1 MPILSTGKFFDAGLT
16 PPPGGAFNFI
26 ERSSNVKAYQ
36 GVAFDGSA
44 YYVTMDPVGGL
55 GTQMWT
61 LLKYDINWNL
71 VGSRN
76 MGADGAAGHTQI
88 NGLYYD
94 SGTDKLYVCANNYNI
109 IPSAPGNG
117 WVFEVSPYDLS
128 VITYHDLGSKLTE
141 AVFPWGGYWWEVN
154 ASAHEIR
161 QFNSSWTLVNTHAL
175 PDTDPGGE
183 YWQAIFVIDDVF
195 YVNHH
200 DAVANPLRAYEWNG
214 SGFDA
219 VATSVTRP
227 STECTQ
233 GVYFDGTYLY
243 WAERITFSPL
253 VGYVVK
259 TTSSAGLQISG
270 RPFLKARDGFAY
282 QGFTVTG
289 AGGTEPYTYSVQ
301 SGSLP
306 SGLSLNSSTG
316 EVSGTPDT
324 PGTSS
329 GIVLRVTDD
338 LGATAD
344 LASFSIVVA
353 AAVGVWEELGR
364 QETISDGKLT
374 LSDLNLA
381 GVSAIQILISGIKTG
396 TEDTFIKLRL
406 QSRGVDIVRA
416 YQWGTHVITTSGA
429 EAAFSSASDT
439 SVVLISSTA
448 TFGLDE
454 ATTAAASGQILID
467 EPNSTTLHKK
477 MGLLVQDAA
486 PSGNQVRSFGSAV
499 FGGAFQIDGVT
510 IYGSSALTG
519 GKVIVLGLA

>member
-1 MPILSTGKFFDAGLT
+1 MPILSTGKFFDAGAA
-16 PPPGGAFNFI
+16 PPAGGEAFNFI
-26 ERSSNVKAYQ
+26 ERSGNVKAYQ
-36 GVAFDGSA
+36 GVAFDGTA
-44 YYVTMDPVGGL
+44 YYVTMEATV

-61 LLKYDINWNL
+61 LLKYDVNWNL
-71 VGSRN
+71 VGSRD

-94 SGTDKLYVCANNYNI
+94 SGTDKLYVCANNYSDT
-109 IPSAPGNG
+109 PHHG

-128 VITYHDLGSKLTE
+128 LITYHDLGTKWSE
-141 AVFPWGGYWWEVN
+141 AVFAWGGYWWEVN

-214 SGFDA
+214 SGFTA
-219 VATSVTRP
+219 AATSATRP

-243 WAERITFSPL
+243 WAERISFGPPQ

-259 TTSSAGLQISG
+259 TTASAGLQISG

-289 AGGTEPYTYSVQ
+289 VGGAAPYTYSVQ

-306 SGLSLNSSTG
+306 SGLSLNASTG

-364 QETISDGKLT
+364 QDTLSGGKLI

-396 TEDTFIKLRL
+396 TEDTFVKLRL
-406 QSRGVDIVRA
+406 HSNGIEIFRD
-416 YQWGTHVITTSGA
+416 YQWVTRVITTSGA
-429 EAAFSSASDT
+429 ESYFFDGWETSAF
-439 SVVLISSTA
+439 LITSTA

-454 ATTAAASGQILID
+454 AATAAASGQILID

-477 MGLLVQDAA
+477 MGLLVQNAA

-499 FGGAFQIDGVT
+499 FNGAFQVDGVT